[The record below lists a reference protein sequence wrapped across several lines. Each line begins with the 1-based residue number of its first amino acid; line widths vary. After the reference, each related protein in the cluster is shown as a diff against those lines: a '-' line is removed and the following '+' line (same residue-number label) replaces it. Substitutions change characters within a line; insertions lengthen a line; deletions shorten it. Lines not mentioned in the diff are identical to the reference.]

1 MKRRAFYSLQKP
13 TLPKQLRQEMNEA
26 TVEDKVQTGKQN
38 HVESANQNPEEAK
51 HRGSLQ
57 TFF

>member
-1 MKRRAFYSLQKP
+1 
-13 TLPKQLRQEMNEA
+13 MNEA
-26 TVEDKVQTGKQN
+26 TVEDKLQTGKQN